1 MPVLPETACVRFAE
15 ISDKDRVIALLK
27 KVLKA
32 GSMMDTADSDII
44 ANFVARQENGMQI
57 PNGRNSGFSRF
68 FNGNSPFPAV
78 DFRQSA
84 CYDEGR
90 KGAYSLRTR
99 QKGSTQFCWI
109 F

>member
-1 MPVLPETACVRFAE
+1 MPETACVRFAE

-27 KVLKA
+27 KVLKS

-44 ANFVARQENGMQI
+44 ANFVARQKKRYANTQREKLRFL
-57 PNGRNSGFSRF
+57 PF

-84 CYDEGR
+84 
-90 KGAYSLRTR
+90 
-99 QKGSTQFCWI
+99 
-109 F
+109 